1 MTQPVK
7 TSRSCDCPCHEGA
20 DVFHVVTCCGSILG
34 ERGGL
39 RRAAREATQRD
50 AGAEPDVIAA
60 AATSRATAA
69 LAVVAAALDE
79 RS

>member
-1 MTQPVK
+1 MTQPAK
-7 TSRSCDCPCHEGA
+7 TSRSCDCPCHDGA

-39 RRAAREATQRD
+39 RRAARDAAQRD
-50 AGAEPDVIAA
+50 AGAGPEVMAA
-60 AATSRATAA
+60 AATSRAASA
-69 LAVVAAALDE
+69 PSVAAAALDE